1 SGHRGLPEA
10 KLFTDL
16 PKLKKGDQFFIQIN
30 GKTLAYQVE
39 KIQVVLPDEVDSL
52 GIQKGRDLV
61 TLLTCTPYMVNT
73 HRLLV
78 TGHRIPYQA
87 KEAKK
92 AIQGIDQWKK
102 WKFFIWFIGIL
113 LGSIGLVWLL
123 IAYLDSLA
131 IAKRNY
137 PLSFYVKNTNGRPI
151 EGMVFSV
158 KTLNGKHYITREKVP
173 FVKAS
178 DEYGLVRFSDLKGRN
193 YRLQHE
199 ELLLKIHV
207 KHKHSKQFSMKLKKG
222 RYKLRKEKEVYYLI
236 EKE

>member
-1 SGHRGLPEA
+1 
-10 KLFTDL
+10 
-16 PKLKKGDQFFIQIN
+16 
-30 GKTLAYQVE
+30 
-39 KIQVVLPDEVDSL
+39 
-52 GIQKGRDLV
+52 
-61 TLLTCTPYMVNT
+61 M
-73 HRLLV
+73 

>member
-1 SGHRGLPEA
+1 MEKMEIFYLVYRY
-10 KLFTDL
+10 TTW
-16 PKLKKGDQFFIQIN
+16 IN
-30 GKTLAYQVE
+30 RLSLA
-39 KIQVVLPDEVDSL
+39 
-52 GIQKGRDLV
+52 
-61 TLLTCTPYMVNT
+61 T
-73 HRLLV
+73 HRL
-78 TGHRIPYQA
+78 
-87 KEAKK
+87 
-92 AIQGIDQWKK
+92 
-102 WKFFIWFIGIL
+102 F
-113 LGSIGLVWLL
+113 
-123 IAYLDSLA
+123 
-131 IAKRNY
+131 AKRNY